1 MDSYCFSDSLKKL
14 AEITNR
20 KTFALFLNER
30 NISNTNKFILIMKKL
45 LLLALVL
52 ITATSALAR
61 SHDFVVNGI
70 TYYLNKDGKSVTV
83 TQKRGSYSGEVIIP
97 KEIKYL
103 NANLVVTSI
112 DDLAFYQCSNL
123 TSVTIPNS
131 VKSIGSSAFKSCPG
145 LTSVSIPDS
154 VKSIGSNAFSS
165 CPGLTSVSIPN
176 SVKSIGSEAFSNC
189 SGITSVTIPDSV
201 SNIGGGA
208 FYNCI

>member
-1 MDSYCFSDSLKKL
+1 MDSYCFSDNLKKL

-20 KTFALFLNER
+20 KIFALFLNER

-112 DDLAFYQCSNL
+112 DDLAYYQCSNL

-131 VKSIGSSAFKSCPG
+131 VKSIGSSAF
-145 LTSVSIPDS
+145 
-154 VKSIGSNAFSS
+154 NS

-176 SVKSIGSEAFSNC
+176 SVKSIGSNAYSNC

-208 FYNCI
+208 FSGCI